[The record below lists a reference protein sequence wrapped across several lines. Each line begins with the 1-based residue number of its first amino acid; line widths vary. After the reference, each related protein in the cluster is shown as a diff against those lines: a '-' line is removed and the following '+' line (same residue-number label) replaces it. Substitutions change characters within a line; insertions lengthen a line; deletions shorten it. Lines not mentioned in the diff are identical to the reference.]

1 MPHDLC
7 VQLVPLFD
15 GLVLDDQ
22 MEIQRKTRF
31 RTFGKGDIVF
41 SPASESQLT
50 IVARGSMKVYRISPN
65 GREQLLRVVEPG
77 GYEGEAR
84 LFEND
89 GAAAADTAANA
100 APAHNLYGEALG
112 DTKVCI
118 LRRSDFMELLGTH
131 PQLSLRLLSAVA
143 GKMARAEEQAQ
154 FLTMGRVEER
164 LAMYLLDLSKGAGGS
179 PRIRIPMTMRELA
192 SYLGTTPE
200 TLSRKLRLLEEEG
213 YIARRR
219 RDILIRDPDR
229 LEDI

>member
-15 GLVLDDQ
+15 GLTLDDQ

-41 SPASESQLT
+41 SPASEPQLT

-84 LFEND
+84 LFDND
-89 GAAAADTAANA
+89 GADA
-100 APAHNLYGEALG
+100 APSHNLYGEALG

-143 GKMARAEEQAQ
+143 GKMARAEEQTQ
-154 FLTMGRVEER
+154 FLAMGRVEER
-164 LAMYLLDLSKGAGGS
+164 LATYLLDLSRGEGGS

-200 TLSRKLRLLEEEG
+200 TLSRKLRFLEEEG

-219 RDILIRDPDR
+219 RDILIRDPRR
-229 LEDI
+229 LGGI

>member
-15 GLVLDDQ
+15 GLALDDQ

-41 SPASESQLT
+41 SPASEPQLT

-84 LFEND
+84 LFDTD
-89 GAAAADTAANA
+89 GAVATGVAANA
-100 APAHNLYGEALG
+100 VPAHNLYGEALG

-118 LRRSDFMELLGTH
+118 LRRSDFMELLGAH

-164 LAMYLLDLSKGAGGS
+164 LAMYLLDLSKGEGGS
-179 PRIRIPMTMRELA
+179 PRIHIPMTMRELA

-200 TLSRKLRLLEEEG
+200 TLSRKLRFLEEEG

-219 RDILIRDPDR
+219 RDILIRDPRR
-229 LEDI
+229 LGGI

>member
-1 MPHDLC
+1 MLHDLC

-15 GLVLDDQ
+15 GLALDDQ

-31 RTFGKGDIVF
+31 RAFGKGDIVF
-41 SPASESQLT
+41 SPASEPQLT

-89 GAAAADTAANA
+89 GADDADA
-100 APAHNLYGEALG
+100 APSDNLYGEALA

-143 GKMARAEEQAQ
+143 GKMARAEEQTQ
-154 FLTMGRVEER
+154 FLAMGRVEER
-164 LAMYLLDLSKGAGGS
+164 LATYLLDLSRGEGGS

-200 TLSRKLRLLEEEG
+200 TLSRKLRFLEEEG

-219 RDILIRDPDR
+219 RDIFIRDPRR
-229 LEDI
+229 LGGI